1 MKEEKIFGAYY
12 FSNYANKGKIEKIN
26 QVLTEHRKTAKD
38 IAIYL
43 WDIFFRF
50 GKLPHRKKI
59 NIKHISS
66 YLSERYKYV
75 CLWQVYDVLSGY
87 IAGIQY
93 KFANI
98 VFNSSLNKEDKLI
111 LLALN
116 NVKGWLVYDKDEIEI
131 YERKGK
137 DIEKITVKVLEFHKK
152 LARKIFK
159 HLLGKNRKPRFNN
172 ISMHLDGKVVDIS
185 KKKENGAK
193 SFDYWIKIATLEK
206 GKPIYIPLKANTYAE
221 KLEGEFLNYCQVV
234 ENSGRVEFRIIK
246 ELKKKEYIPLTDE
259 IAIDLGLNPLFATD
273 KGDLFGRN
281 FFDVLKAFDEKIT
294 KRMASL
300 QKRKIKPRD
309 DKKYKKHREN
319 LKNLLKNEINRLINV
334 IVKIYKPKR
343 IIIERLDFRSP
354 ELSKRMNRMIQN
366 FGKRYIK
373 QKLQRLQEL
382 YGIEI
387 IEINPAY
394 TSQECSS
401 CGYVDEKNR
410 KNTQEFECR
419 ACGNKTNAQINGAR
433 NILRRSSLGNPYLTK
448 KQVLKI
454 LIERYL
460 ERLKGCKSPPLDIL
474 KGNPYFNDYL
484 RAVSTHFEANNQ
496 AKALKSSEKCQGT
509 LESILNPC
517 QGLTSS

>member
-193 SFDYWIKIATLEK
+193 SFDYWIKIAT
-206 GKPIYIPLKANTYAE
+206 
-221 KLEGEFLNYCQVV
+221 
-234 ENSGRVEFRIIK
+234 
-246 ELKKKEYIPLTDE
+246 
-259 IAIDLGLNPLFATD
+259 
-273 KGDLFGRN
+273 
-281 FFDVLKAFDEKIT
+281 
-294 KRMASL
+294 
-300 QKRKIKPRD
+300 
-309 DKKYKKHREN
+309 
-319 LKNLLKNEINRLINV
+319 
-334 IVKIYKPKR
+334 
-343 IIIERLDFRSP
+343 
-354 ELSKRMNRMIQN
+354 
-366 FGKRYIK
+366 
-373 QKLQRLQEL
+373 
-382 YGIEI
+382 
-387 IEINPAY
+387 
-394 TSQECSS
+394 
-401 CGYVDEKNR
+401 
-410 KNTQEFECR
+410 
-419 ACGNKTNAQINGAR
+419 
-433 NILRRSSLGNPYLTK
+433 
-448 KQVLKI
+448 
-454 LIERYL
+454 
-460 ERLKGCKSPPLDIL
+460 
-474 KGNPYFNDYL
+474 
-484 RAVSTHFEANNQ
+484 
-496 AKALKSSEKCQGT
+496 
-509 LESILNPC
+509 
-517 QGLTSS
+517 

>member
-1 MKEEKIFGAYY
+1 MSKAVEDRIFGSYL
-12 FSNYANKGKIEKIN
+12 FKNYANKGKLEKIN
-26 QVLTEHRKTAKD
+26 QVLTEYRKTAKD

-59 NIKHISS
+59 NIKHIPS

-75 CLWQVYDVLSGY
+75 CLWQVYDILSGY
-87 IAGIQY
+87 IAAIQHQ
-93 KFANI
+93 FTNV
-98 VFNSSLNKEDKLI
+98 VFGSNLSKKDKLI

-116 NVKGWLVYDKDEIEI
+116 NVNGWLVYDKDEIEI
-131 YERKGK
+131 YEKKGK
-137 DIEKITVKVLEFHKK
+137 EMEKRIARISKFHKK
-152 LARKIFK
+152 LAKKIFK
-159 HLLGKNRKPRFNN
+159 YLLGKNRKPKFSN

-185 KKKENGAK
+185 KKKENKAVE
-193 SFDYWIKIATLEK
+193 FDYWLKIATLEK

-221 KLEGEFLNYCQVV
+221 KLEGEFLTYCQVV
-234 ENSGRVEFRIIK
+234 KDDNGDIEFRIIK
-246 ELKKKEYIPLTDE
+246 QLKKKEHIPLTDE
-259 IAIDLGLNPLFATD
+259 IAIDLGLNPLFAIN

-281 FFDVLKAFDEKIT
+281 FLDVLKAFDEKIT

-300 QKRKIKPRD
+300 QKRNIKPRD
-309 DKKYKKHREN
+309 DKKYRHYVDKLRDY
-319 LKNLLKNEINRLINV
+319 LKNEINRLLNV

-343 IIIERLDFRSP
+343 IIVEKLDFRSP

-410 KNTQEFECR
+410 KDTQEFECR

-433 NILRRSSLGNPYLTK
+433 NILRRSSLGSLYLTK

-454 LIERYL
+454 LTERYL
-460 ERLKGCKSPPLDIL
+460 ERLKGCKSPPLNIL
-474 KGNPYFNDYL
+474 EGNPYFKDY
-484 RAVSTHFEANNQ
+484 
-496 AKALKSSEKCQGT
+496 

-517 QGLTSS
+517 QSLTPS